1 METIELRASSRE
13 VLGKKVRFL
22 RRQGIV
28 PLHIFGHGIA
38 SLALQSDIAQ
48 VQEVLAQA
56 GKTKII
62 NVKLEKSKTPR
73 NVVVR
78 EIQRNPMTGRLLHVD
93 LYQVKM
99 TEKLHVEV
107 PIHLVG
113 EAPAL
118 KLRENMLEQELYSLN
133 IECLPDKIPAS
144 IELDI
149 SSLAE
154 AEQALQVRDI
164 ILDKEI
170 TVLNDPEHLIA
181 KISSRPV
188 EKVEEAEVEEE
199 EAPEEAPV
207 TEQATREDQE

>member
-1 METIELRASSRE
+1 MEKIELQASPRE
-13 VLGKKVRFL
+13 VMGKKVRFL

-38 SLALQSDIAQ
+38 SLALQCDIAQ
-48 VQEVLAQA
+48 VQEVLSQA

-78 EIQRNPMTGRLLHVD
+78 EIQRNPMTGGLLHVD
-93 LYQVKM
+93 LYQVNM
-99 TEKLHVEV
+99 TEKIHVEV

-118 KLRENMLEQELYSLN
+118 KHRENMLEQELHSLN

-154 AEQALQVRDI
+154 AEQSIQVGDI
-164 ILDKEI
+164 TLDEGVA
-170 TVLNDPEHLIA
+170 VLNDPEHA
-181 KISSRPV
+181 VVKISSRPA
-188 EKVEEAEVEEE
+188 ERVEEAAEAE
-199 EAPEEAPV
+199 EAPEV
-207 TEQATREDQE
+207 TTLAEEETSENQE